1 MRIKVEKPTPA
12 DIAAFADCP
21 TWSKDTSVFDWE
33 YDSTETCYLLQGDVR
48 VTTVDGDVAEFAAG
62 DMVTFPAGLKCT
74 WEVRA
79 PVYKHYRF
87 G

>member
-1 MRIKVEKPTPA
+1 MKIKVVKPTPE
-12 DIAAFADCP
+12 DIAALALCP
-21 TWSKDTSVFDWE
+21 TWSKEPSLFDWE
-33 YDSTETCYLLQGDVR
+33 YESTETCYLLAGDVR
-48 VTTVDGDVAEFAAG
+48 VTTSDGDVVTFGAG

-79 PVYKHYRF
+79 PVHKHYRF

>member
-1 MRIKVEKPTPA
+1 MKIKVEKPTPA
-12 DIAAFADCP
+12 DVVAFADCA
-21 TWSKDTSVFDWE
+21 TWSKEASVFDWE
-33 YDSTETCYLLQGDVR
+33 YDSMEICYLLEGDVR
-48 VTTVDGDVAEFAAG
+48 VTTPDGEVAEFGAG

-79 PVYKHYRF
+79 PVHKHYRF

>member
-12 DIAAFADCP
+12 DIAAFADCA
-21 TWSKDTSVFDWE
+21 TWSKEPSVFDWE

-48 VTTVDGDVAEFAAG
+48 VTTADGEVAEFGAG

>member
-12 DIAAFADCP
+12 DITAFSDCA
-21 TWSKDTSVFDWE
+21 TRSKEVSVFDWE
-33 YDSTETCYLLQGDVR
+33 YDSIEICYLLRGDVR
-48 VTTVDGDVAEFAAG
+48 VTTADGEVAEFGAG

-79 PVYKHYRF
+79 PVYKHYRL

>member
-1 MRIKVEKPTPA
+1 MRIRVEKPTPA
-12 DIAAFADCP
+12 DIAAFSDCA
-21 TWSKDTSVFDWE
+21 TWSKEPSVFDWE
-33 YDSTETCYLLQGDVR
+33 YDSIETCYLLQGDVR
-48 VTTVDGDVAEFAAG
+48 VTTADGEVAEFGAG

-79 PVYKHYRF
+79 PVHKHYRF